1 MAENAPKRPFNITTT
16 SDGEGLPLTA
26 SKEVKITGKVEDMG
40 GFLDFYE
47 DHFELDRDSFL
58 SRFQEPFLM
67 QNCGFIPANALVNF
81 LHKLVSHYIGSEDEP
96 PFNINVWA
104 LKETSLMGGP
114 ATLTIGRGPDND
126 VTIHSKRVSK
136 CHAMLVRP
144 TDRWMISDNHSTNG
158 TIIHGE
164 RIEADK
170 PHPLG
175 SGCEVNFGHGVSL
188 NFVETGDMHN
198 VLQQIR
204 SLIDKANS

>member
-1 MAENAPKRPFNITTT
+1 MAQNSPKHPYNNTTT
-16 SDGEGLPLTA
+16 SAGDGLPLA
-26 SKEVKITGKVEDMG
+26 AKEIVITGKVEDMG

-47 DHFELDRDSFL
+47 DYFEHSRHDFL

-67 QNCGFIPANALVNF
+67 QNCGFIPANALVGF
-81 LHKLVSHYIGSEDEP
+81 LHKLVAHYLGIDEEP
-96 PFNINVWA
+96 PFNINVWS

-114 ATLTIGRGPDND
+114 ATLSIGRGPDND
-126 VTIHSKRVSK
+126 VVIHSKRVSK
-136 CHAMLVRP
+136 CHAMLLRP

-158 TIIHGE
+158 TLILGE
-164 RIEADK
+164 RIEPDK

-188 NFVETGDMHN
+188 NFVEAGDMHN

-204 SLIDKANS
+204 GLIEKAKS